1 MVFQISNR
9 DWRERGRSANVDE
22 HTLWGTPGGG
32 EVLTPSIHTL
42 KRVCDERASQ
52 SILTFYG
59 KNNEIVRVK
68 LLP

>member
-1 MVFQISNR
+1 MLMNTRHGVPHS
-9 DWRERGRSANVDE
+9 
-22 HTLWGTPGGG
+22 GG
-32 EVLTPSIHTL
+32 EELTPFIHTL